1 MAAAPLLSRVWI
13 ALGALAGCLTV
24 VMAAVNAHAI
34 HDPDAA
40 RLIATA
46 VQMQGWHAIILVVCG
61 VWSQRG
67 GRIAHAAGALF
78 ALGLLMFCGDVY
90 LLAFGGPHL
99 GIAPAGGA
107 ALMLAWLL
115 LGASALL
122 A

>member
-1 MAAAPLLSRVWI
+1 MSAAPLLSRVWI
-13 ALGALAGCLTV
+13 VLGALAGCATV
-24 VMAAVNAHAI
+24 VMAAINAHAVS
-34 HDPDAA
+34 DPNAS
-40 RLIATA
+40 RLIGTA

-67 GRIAHAAGALF
+67 GRIVHVAGAMF
-78 ALGLLMFCGDVY
+78 ALGLLVFCGDVY

-99 GIAPAGGA
+99 GIAPVGGA

-115 LGASALL
+115 LGTSALL